1 MPERLRR
8 PQMLKTIFKF
18 SLAIAAVNLGVL
30 FYYMSPYYNH
40 RHGLASGTLQVFGG
54 LILYATLLIWWIVYF
69 SLSKDFGNAFGPIVM
84 IVLSLLYYLLWIP
97 K

>member
-1 MPERLRR
+1 
-8 PQMLKTIFKF
+8 MLKTIFKI

-40 RHGLASGTLQVFGG
+40 RHGFASGTLQVFAG
-54 LILYATLLIWWIVYF
+54 LILYAILLIWWIAYF
-69 SLSKDFGNAFGPIVM
+69 SLSKDFNNAVGPIVL
-84 IVLSLLYYLLWIP
+84 ILLSLLYYLLWVP